1 MNKKVSSILQ
11 KTAIILV
18 LATAVILIISA
29 VEKKEDDNVTDVFI
43 NIQPLENG
51 KTLIDSVDVL
61 TTIER
66 SFGFKL
72 ESQKTGI
79 VNIERVERVM
89 EDEPFVKDAE
99 VFMDTK
105 NRVHISIKQRE
116 PILRIIDKDNNNFY
130 LDTEGQKMPLS
141 KHYTARVLVATG
153 EITPHEPNYMIAPKG
168 HVLKDLYYLTQY
180 IRADDFWNSMIEQVY
195 VEKGEFILIPK
206 VGKQK
211 IQFGK
216 FEKVENKFRRLRK
229 FYEEAMSRVG
239 WSKYRT
245 IDVRFDGQ
253 VIGKD
258 R

>member
-1 MNKKVSSILQ
+1 LNSKLRNILQ

-18 LATAVILIISA
+18 VATAAILIISA
-29 VEKKEDDNVTDVFI
+29 VEKKEDDNVSNVFV
-43 NIQPLENG
+43 NIEPLENG
-51 KTLIDSVDVL
+51 KTLIDSVDVM

-72 ESQKTGI
+72 ESQKIGL

-105 NRVHISIKQRE
+105 NRVHISISQRE
-116 PILRIIDKDNNNFY
+116 PILRIIDKDSNNFY

-153 EITPHEPNYMIAPKG
+153 EITPHEPNYMIASKG
-168 HVLKDLYYLTQY
+168 HILKDLYYLTQY
-180 IRADDFWNSMIEQVY
+180 IRANDFWNSMVEQVH
-195 VEKGEFILIPK
+195 VKKSEFIL
-206 VGKQK
+206 
-211 IQFGK
+211 
-216 FEKVENKFRRLRK
+216 NKFRRLRK
-229 FYEEAMSRVG
+229 FYEEGMSRVG
-239 WSKYRT
+239 WRKYNT

-253 VIGKD
+253 VVGKQK
-258 R
+258 RI

>member
-1 MNKKVSSILQ
+1 MNRKARNILQ
-11 KTAIILV
+11 KIAIILIV
-18 LATAVILIISA
+18 ATAAILIISA
-29 VEKKEDDNVTDVFI
+29 VEKKESDNITGVYI
-43 NIQPLENG
+43 NIKPLENG

-72 ESQKTGI
+72 ESQKTGL

-105 NRVHISIKQRE
+105 NRIHISIKQRE
-116 PILRIIDKDNNNFY
+116 PILRYFDNSGKSFY
-130 LDTEGQKMPLS
+130 LDTEGRKMPTS

-153 EITPHEPNYMIAPKG
+153 DIPPHEPNFMIASKG
-168 HVLKDLYYLTQY
+168 HILKDLYYLTQY
-180 IRADDFWNSMIEQVY
+180 VRANEFWNSMIEQVH
-195 VEKGEFILIPK
+195 VKKGEFILIPK
-206 VGKQK
+206 IGKQK
-211 IQFGK
+211 IEFGK
-216 FEKVENKFRRLRK
+216 FEKIENKFRRLRK
-229 FYEEAMSRVG
+229 FYEEGMSRVG

-253 VIGKD
+253 VIGRK
-258 R
+258 

>member
-18 LATAVILIISA
+18 LATAAILIISA

-51 KTLIDSVDVL
+51 KTLIDSLDVL

-116 PILRIIDKDNNNFY
+116 PILRIIDKDSNNFY

-168 HVLKDLYYLTQY
+168 HILKDLYYLTQY
-180 IRADDFWNSMIEQVY
+180 IRADDFWNSMIEQVH

-239 WSKYRT
+239 WSKYRK